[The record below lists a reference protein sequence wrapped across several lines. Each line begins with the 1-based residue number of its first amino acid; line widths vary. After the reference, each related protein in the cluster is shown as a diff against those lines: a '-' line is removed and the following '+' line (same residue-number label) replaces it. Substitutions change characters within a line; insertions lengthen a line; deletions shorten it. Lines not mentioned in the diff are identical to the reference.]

1 MGTERQ
7 FDGAGRDLSLLRTI
21 VDGLSGVKA
30 QLTDQLITVPRILD
44 AQNARLGRPL
54 SEHDLADLTQDTLLV
69 LLKKI
74 DSLAAGSSLEGWI
87 YRVCCFELMN
97 GIRRKRKQPML
108 VGDATQDLVP
118 PAETEPA
125 LPDWEYEDLHQGLE
139 KIDANEAAVIR
150 LKYFDDLTFDQIAER
165 LDVSQGTAKT
175 RFYRGMLKLQA
186 LLSHRFPEV
195 ARGRP
200 SS

>member
-1 MGTERQ
+1 MAPQRQ
-7 FDGAGRDLSLLRTI
+7 VDGAENRNLLRTI
-21 VDGLSGVKA
+21 VDGLSGVKS
-30 QLTDQLITVPRILD
+30 QLTDRLVSVPRILD

-54 SEHDLADLTQDTLLV
+54 SEHDLADLTQDTLIV

-74 DSLAAGSSLEGWI
+74 DSVAAGPSLEGWI

-108 VGDATQDLVP
+108 VGDATRELAPREQPD
-118 PAETEPA
+118 PACPA
-125 LPDWEYEDLHQGLE
+125 WEYEDLHQGLE

-150 LKYFDDLTFDQIAER
+150 MKYFDDLTFDQIAER

-175 RFYRGMLKLQA
+175 RFYRGIVKLQA

-195 ARGRP
+195 SRGR
-200 SS
+200 SSS